1 MVEDNFYQKVK
12 GGKKRKEEEL
22 NFSEKT
28 TSTCYPVGQFSIYRL
43 DKVSAPATQTSV
55 LTPISRILW
64 AVRHSNRRITVILN
78 CHHPKNGADGCEQLP
93 DWQ

>member
-1 MVEDNFYQKVK
+1 MNPQRRRTTGKQGGRGQLLSK
-12 GGKKRKEEEL
+12 GEEMHIFTIQEGREKEEEL

-55 LTPISRILW
+55 LTPICIF
-64 AVRHSNRRITVILN
+64 
-78 CHHPKNGADGCEQLP
+78 CGQLDTP
-93 DWQ
+93 IGE